1 MKRRAVTCGHL
12 QSLAVKND
20 SFRNS
25 KIHFLR
31 AQCNF
36 WRCNDP
42 IQTQEHIRRACQRS
56 YWDRWT
62 LPRWWLFGWGWV
74 HVFNSMKNS
83 KQMKKLLQ
91 LSLWSIHCF
100 LVGLG
105 IWLGLRLG
113 RRHKKHRGNYGGS
126 YDALSMKRTWVKHL
140 WHRVAIVTGG
150 TLKNEVD
157 GGWRRGDREI
167 LPYLWEDRLGANG
180 GQGWKVFM
188 NIGGLRWILEN
199 KWSCLNLFTPSW
211 RQRCLRLLLV
221 FFWSQT
227 LMQPILLTVMRSRR
241 TAGIWRKMK
250 AAMQPTVRI
259 LNSKSVPFRRKNK
272 TGNLT
277 HPHKTQKHL

>member
-221 FFWSQT
+221 FFGLRPWCNQYCWLWCDHGELRGFEEKWKRRCSQ
-227 LMQPILLTVMRSRR
+227 L
-241 TAGIWRKMK
+241 
-250 AAMQPTVRI
+250 
-259 LNSKSVPFRRKNK
+259 FEF
-272 TGNLT
+272 
-277 HPHKTQKHL
+277 